1 MEIDSKQQANLSVN
15 VLRKLLYQE
24 HGWPEPSD
32 LLVYDDDFMQN
43 RIQEKEKTLERIHKI
58 YVRYTKDHNIKIPVK
73 DTKKI
78 LENQNDINVQK
89 LLDLI
94 SDIGLLV
101 TMLSQSNATQKDIDE
116 CLITNDKLYDMPKI
130 LDYLLSITIS
140 TTFKVT
146 QERED
151 LKKICDILISVMV
164 VVVQY
169 LFNEE
174 FSRVNDEDEKDNEE
188 NIDSDDTDEE
198 KMIDVLQIDEDD
210 IGINTSRLQV
220 GQVIKNYKELCALL
234 GAEFKQGGDSRK
246 AQLKE
251 FARYFDWEKS
261 GQKFLITDI
270 YDTPLPKEDGRNKGK
285 YVKCIEIILLN
296 YLSKQKGYTYTLSKK
311 KWWELLGM
319 VNRKYDNVSQEEL
332 LEIDPIITKFEIRQ
346 YYQRCNKKLEEIL
359 FSALRSLSSRKL
371 IDWGIETVIV
381 TRNQEKTHFRVA
393 NEFEKKI
400 ILRAE
405 RYVLHKIMHLEK
417 MFNVFAKQ
425 KQDEFYRLVNEL
437 LEDSLDK
444 DWQYYYKQVKIIYNH
459 DQVIEAIPDIEAEL
473 RKLELNDKVVNALN
487 EHAEEKYRKERKK
500 YEDNS
505 AKLFEKLVNGEDISE
520 EKIFKIPDTY
530 VMAQELLTDE
540 LIRLRHKNVSEGP
553 YTLTKEEERELDTL
567 FLIDK

>member
-1 MEIDSKQQANLSVN
+1 M
-15 VLRKLLYQE
+15 LYQE
-24 HGWPEPSD
+24 HGWAEPTD
-32 LLVYDDDFMQN
+32 PLVYDDEFMQN
-43 RIQEKEKTLERIHKI
+43 QIQRKKELLERAHKEHI
-58 YVRYTKDHNIKIPVK
+58 QYAKKHNLEIPVK
-73 DTKKI
+73 ETEDI
-78 LENQNDINVQK
+78 LQNQYEVNVQK

-101 TMLSQSNATQKDIDE
+101 VTLSQPNATARDIDE
-116 CLITNDKLYDMPKI
+116 CLSTNEKLYNLPEV
-130 LDYLLSITIS
+130 LDYILSITILG
-140 TTFKVT
+140 TFKAT

-151 LKKICDILISVMV
+151 LKRFCDIFIIGMI

-169 LFNEE
+169 LFDEE
-174 FSRVNDEDEKDNEE
+174 FRKYE
-188 NIDSDDTDEE
+188 NKENTDSDEE

-210 IGINTSRLQV
+210 IGINTSNLKV
-220 GQVIKNYKELCALL
+220 GQVVKNYKELCALL
-234 GAEFKQGGDSRK
+234 EEEFKQGGDSRK

-251 FARYFDWEKS
+251 FARYFEWEKS

-332 LEIDPIITKFEIRQ
+332 LEIDPVITKFEIRQ

-381 TRNQEKTHFRVA
+381 TRNQGKTHFRVA
-393 NEFEKKI
+393 NEFEKKM

-425 KQDEFYRLVNEL
+425 KQDEFYRLVNEI

-500 YEDNS
+500 YEDNT
-505 AKLFEKLVNGEDISE
+505 AKLFEKLVNGEDISG

-530 VMAQELLTDE
+530 VMAQKLLTDE

-553 YTLTKEEERELDTL
+553 YTLTKEEEKELDTL

>member
-1 MEIDSKQQANLSVN
+1 M
-15 VLRKLLYQE
+15 LYQE
-24 HGWPEPSD
+24 HGWAEPTDS
-32 LLVYDDDFMQN
+32 LVYDDEFMQN
-43 RIQEKEKTLERIHKI
+43 QIQRKKELLERAHKEHI
-58 YVRYTKDHNIKIPVK
+58 QYAKKHNLEIPVK
-73 DTKKI
+73 ETENI
-78 LENQNDINVQK
+78 LQNQCEVNVQK

-101 TMLSQSNATQKDIDE
+101 VTLSQPNATARDIDK
-116 CLITNDKLYDMPKI
+116 CLSTNEKLYNLPEV
-130 LDYLLSITIS
+130 LDYILSITILG
-140 TTFKVT
+140 TFKAT

-151 LKKICDILISVMV
+151 LKRFCDIFIIGMI

-169 LFNEE
+169 LFDEE
-174 FSRVNDEDEKDNEE
+174 FRKNEDKE
-188 NIDSDDTDEE
+188 NAGSDDTDEE
-198 KMIDVLQIDEDD
+198 KMIDVLQIIDEDD
-210 IGINTSRLQV
+210 IGINTSNLKI
-220 GQVIKNYKELCALL
+220 GQVVKNYKELCALL
-234 GAEFKQGGDSRK
+234 GEEFKQGGDSRK

-251 FARYFDWEKS
+251 FARYFEWEKS

-332 LEIDPIITKFEIRQ
+332 LEIDPVITKFEIRQ

-381 TRNQEKTHFRVA
+381 TRNQGKTHFRVA
-393 NEFEKKI
+393 NEFEKKM

-425 KQDEFYRLVNEL
+425 KQDEFYRLVNEI

-473 RKLELNDKVVNALN
+473 RKLELNDKVVNVLN

-500 YEDNS
+500 YEDNT
-505 AKLFEKLVNGEDISE
+505 AKLFEKLVNGEDISG

-530 VMAQELLTDE
+530 VMAQKLLTDE

-553 YTLTKEEERELDTL
+553 YTLTKEEEKELDTL

>member
-1 MEIDSKQQANLSVN
+1 MTEDSKQQANLAVN
-15 VLRKLLYQE
+15 ALRKLLYQE
-24 HGWPEPSD
+24 HGWAEPTEI
-32 LLVYDDDFMQN
+32 YDDEVMQ
-43 RIQEKEKTLERIHKI
+43 IQIEKKRQMLQQIEKSKKW
-58 YVRYTKDHNIKIPVK
+58 YAKKHNLKIPVK
-73 DTKKI
+73 ETEDI
-78 LENQNDINVQK
+78 LQNQYDVNVQK

-94 SDIGLLV
+94 SHIGLLV
-101 TMLSQSNATQKDIDE
+101 VTLSQPNATAKDIDE
-116 CLITNDKLYDMPKI
+116 CLSTSDKLYNLPEM
-130 LDYLLSITIS
+130 LDYILSITI
-140 TTFKVT
+140 TGIFKAT

-151 LKKICDILISVMV
+151 LKKFCDIFIIGMI

-169 LFNEE
+169 LFDEE
-174 FSRVNDEDEKDNEE
+174 FRKNEDKE
-188 NIDSDDTDEE
+188 NAGSDDTDEE

-210 IGINTSRLQV
+210 IGINTSNLQI
-220 GQVIKNYKELCALL
+220 GQIVKNYKELCALL
-234 GAEFKQGGDSRK
+234 GEEFKQGGDSRK

-251 FARYFDWEKS
+251 FARYFEWEKS

-332 LEIDPIITKFEIRQ
+332 LEIDPVITKFEIRQ

-381 TRNQEKTHFRVA
+381 TRNQGKTHFRVA

-425 KQDEFYRLVNEL
+425 KQDEFYRLVNEI

-444 DWQYYYKQVKIIYNH
+444 EWQYYYKQVKIIYNH
-459 DQVIEAIPDIEAEL
+459 DQVIEAIPNIEAEL

-530 VMAQELLTDE
+530 VMAQKLLTDE

-553 YTLTKEEERELDTL
+553 YTLTKEEEKELDTL

>member
-1 MEIDSKQQANLSVN
+1 MTEDSKQQANLAVN
-15 VLRKLLYQE
+15 ALRKLLYQE
-24 HGWPEPSD
+24 HGWAEPTEI
-32 LLVYDDDFMQN
+32 YDDEVMQ
-43 RIQEKEKTLERIHKI
+43 IQIEKKRQMLQQIEKSKKW
-58 YVRYTKDHNIKIPVK
+58 YAKKHNLKIPVK
-73 DTKKI
+73 ETEDI
-78 LENQNDINVQK
+78 LQNQYDVNVQK

-94 SDIGLLV
+94 SHIGLLV
-101 TMLSQSNATQKDIDE
+101 VTLSQPNATAKDIDE
-116 CLITNDKLYDMPKI
+116 CLSTNEKLYNLPEV
-130 LDYLLSITIS
+130 LDYILSITIS
-140 TTFKVT
+140 GTFKAT
-146 QERED
+146 QERKD
-151 LKKICDILISVMV
+151 LKRFCDIFIIGMI

-169 LFNEE
+169 LFDEE
-174 FSRVNDEDEKDNEE
+174 FRKNEDKE
-188 NIDSDDTDEE
+188 NAGSDDTDEE

-210 IGINTSRLQV
+210 IGINTSNLQI
-220 GQVIKNYKELCALL
+220 GQIVKNYKELCALL
-234 GAEFKQGGDSRK
+234 GEEFKQGGDSRK

-251 FARYFDWEKS
+251 FARYFEWEKS

-332 LEIDPIITKFEIRQ
+332 LEIDPVITKFEIRQ

-381 TRNQEKTHFRVA
+381 TRNQGKTHFRVA

-425 KQDEFYRLVNEL
+425 KQDEFYRLVNEI

-444 DWQYYYKQVKIIYNH
+444 EWQYYYKQVKIIYNH
-459 DQVIEAIPDIEAEL
+459 DQVVEAIPDIEAEL
-473 RKLELNDKVVNALN
+473 RKLELNDKVVNTLN
-487 EHAEEKYRKERKK
+487 EHAKEKYRKERKK

-530 VMAQELLTDE
+530 VVAQELLTDE
-540 LIRLRHKNVSEGP
+540 LIRLGHKNMNEKP
-553 YTLTKEEERELDTL
+553 YTLTKDEEKELDTL

>member
-1 MEIDSKQQANLSVN
+1 M
-15 VLRKLLYQE
+15 LYQE
-24 HGWPEPSD
+24 HGWAEPTD
-32 LLVYDDDFMQN
+32 PLVYDDEFMQN
-43 RIQEKEKTLERIHKI
+43 QIQRKKELLERAHKEHI
-58 YVRYTKDHNIKIPVK
+58 QYAKKHNLEIPVK
-73 DTKKI
+73 ETEDI
-78 LENQNDINVQK
+78 LQNQYEVNVQK

-101 TMLSQSNATQKDIDE
+101 VTLSQPNATARDIDE
-116 CLITNDKLYDMPKI
+116 CLSTNEKLYNLPEV
-130 LDYLLSITIS
+130 LDYILSITILG
-140 TTFKVT
+140 TFKAT

-151 LKKICDILISVMV
+151 LKRFCDIFIIGII

-169 LFNEE
+169 LFDEE
-174 FSRVNDEDEKDNEE
+174 FRKNEDKE
-188 NIDSDDTDEE
+188 NAGSDDTDEE

-210 IGINTSRLQV
+210 IGINTSNLKI
-220 GQVIKNYKELCALL
+220 GQVVKNYKELCALL
-234 GAEFKQGGDSRK
+234 GEEFKQGGDSRK

-251 FARYFDWEKS
+251 FARYFEWEKS

-332 LEIDPIITKFEIRQ
+332 LEIDPVITKFEIRQ

-381 TRNQEKTHFRVA
+381 TRNQGKTHFRVA
-393 NEFEKKI
+393 NEFEKKM

-425 KQDEFYRLVNEL
+425 KQDEFYRLVNEI

-500 YEDNS
+500 YEDNT
-505 AKLFEKLVNGEDISE
+505 AKLFEKLVNGEDISG

-530 VMAQELLTDE
+530 VMAQKLLTDE

-553 YTLTKEEERELDTL
+553 YTLTKEEEKELDTL

>member
-1 MEIDSKQQANLSVN
+1 MTEDNKQQANLAVN
-15 VLRKLLYQE
+15 VLRKFLYQE
-24 HGWPEPSD
+24 HGWTEPID
-32 LLVYDDDFMQN
+32 PLVYDDEFMQN
-43 RIQEKEKTLERIHKI
+43 QIQRKKELLERAHKEHI
-58 YVRYTKDHNIKIPVK
+58 QYAKKRNLEIPVK
-73 DTKKI
+73 ETEDI
-78 LENQNDINVQK
+78 LQNQCKVNVQK

-101 TMLSQSNATQKDIDE
+101 VILSQPNTTAKDIDE
-116 CLITNDKLYDMPKI
+116 CLSTNEKLYNLPEV
-130 LDYLLSITIS
+130 LDYILSLTIF

-146 QERED
+146 QKREN
-151 LKKICDILISVMV
+151 LKEKFCDIFIIGMI

-169 LFNEE
+169 LFDEE
-174 FSRVNDEDEKDNEE
+174 FRRNENKE
-188 NIDSDDTDEE
+188 NTDSDDTDEE

-220 GQVIKNYKELCALL
+220 GQTVKNYKELCALL
-234 GAEFKQGGDSRK
+234 GEKESAGNSRK

-251 FARYFDWEKS
+251 FARYFEWEKS

-296 YLSKQKGYTYTLSKK
+296 YLSKQKGYTYTLNKK

-332 LEIDPIITKFEIRQ
+332 LEINPVITKFEIRH

-371 IDWGIETVIV
+371 IDWEIETVIV
-381 TRNQEKTHFRVA
+381 TRNQEKTHYRVA
-393 NEFEKKI
+393 NVFEKKI

-425 KQDEFYRLVNEL
+425 MQDEFYRLVNEIL
-437 LEDSLDK
+437 KDSLDE
-444 DWQYYYKQVKIIYNH
+444 DWQYYFKQVKIIYNH
-459 DQVIEAIPDIEAEL
+459 DQVVEAIPDIEAEL
-473 RKLELNDKVVNALN
+473 RKLELNDKVVNTLN

-500 YEDNS
+500 YEDDT
-505 AKLFEKLVNGEDISE
+505 AKLFEKIVNGEDISE

-540 LIRLRHKNVSEGP
+540 LIRLGHKNVSEEP
-553 YTLTKEEERELDTL
+553 YTLTKDEEQELDTL
-567 FLIDK
+567 FLLDK

>member
-1 MEIDSKQQANLSVN
+1 M
-15 VLRKLLYQE
+15 LYHE
-24 HGWPEPSD
+24 HGWAEPANP
-32 LLVYDDDFMQN
+32 LGYDDEFMQN
-43 RIQEKEKTLERIHKI
+43 QIRRKKELLERAHKEHI
-58 YVRYTKDHNIKIPVK
+58 QYAKKHNLEIPVK
-73 DTKKI
+73 ETEDI
-78 LENQNDINVQK
+78 LQNQCEVNVQK

-101 TMLSQSNATQKDIDE
+101 VTLSQPNATAKDIDE
-116 CLITNDKLYDMPKI
+116 CLSTNEKLYNLPEL
-130 LDYLLSITIS
+130 LDYILSITIS
-140 TTFKVT
+140 GTFKAT

-151 LKKICDILISVMV
+151 LKRFCDIFIIGMI

-169 LFNEE
+169 LFDEE
-174 FSRVNDEDEKDNEE
+174 FRKNEDKE
-188 NIDSDDTDEE
+188 NADSDDTDEE
-198 KMIDVLQIDEDD
+198 KMIDALQIDEDD
-210 IGINTSRLQV
+210 IGINTSNLKI
-220 GQVIKNYKELCALL
+220 GQVVKNYKELCALL
-234 GAEFKQGGDSRK
+234 GEEFKQGGDSRK

-251 FARYFDWEKS
+251 FARYFEWEKS

-332 LEIDPIITKFEIRQ
+332 LEIDPVITKFEIRQ

-381 TRNQEKTHFRVA
+381 TRNQGKTHFRVA
-393 NEFEKKI
+393 NEFEKKM

-425 KQDEFYRLVNEL
+425 KQDEFYRLVNEI

-500 YEDNS
+500 YEDDT
-505 AKLFEKLVNGEDISE
+505 AKLFEKLVNGEDISG

-530 VMAQELLTDE
+530 VMAQKLLTDE

-553 YTLTKEEERELDTL
+553 YTLTKEEEKELDTL

>member
-1 MEIDSKQQANLSVN
+1 M
-15 VLRKLLYQE
+15 LYQE
-24 HGWPEPSD
+24 HGWAEPANP
-32 LLVYDDDFMQN
+32 LGYDDEFMQN
-43 RIQEKEKTLERIHKI
+43 QIRRKKELLERAHKEHI
-58 YVRYTKDHNIKIPVK
+58 QYAKKHNLEIPGK
-73 DTKKI
+73 ETEDI
-78 LENQNDINVQK
+78 LQNQCEVNVQK

-101 TMLSQSNATQKDIDE
+101 VTLSQPNATAKDIDE
-116 CLITNDKLYDMPKI
+116 CLSTNEKLYNLPEL
-130 LDYLLSITIS
+130 LDYILSITIS
-140 TTFKVT
+140 GTFKAT

-151 LKKICDILISVMV
+151 LKRFCDIFIIGMI

-169 LFNEE
+169 LFDEE
-174 FSRVNDEDEKDNEE
+174 FRKNEDKE
-188 NIDSDDTDEE
+188 NADSDDTDEE
-198 KMIDVLQIDEDD
+198 KMIDALQIDEDD
-210 IGINTSRLQV
+210 IGINTSNLKI
-220 GQVIKNYKELCALL
+220 GQVVKNYKELCALL
-234 GAEFKQGGDSRK
+234 GEEFKQGGDSRK

-251 FARYFDWEKS
+251 FARYFEWEKS

-332 LEIDPIITKFEIRQ
+332 LEIDPVITKFEIRQ

-381 TRNQEKTHFRVA
+381 TRIQGKTHFRVA
-393 NEFEKKI
+393 NEFEKKM

-425 KQDEFYRLVNEL
+425 KQDEFYRLVNEI

-500 YEDNS
+500 YEDDT

-530 VMAQELLTDE
+530 VMAQKLLTDE

-553 YTLTKEEERELDTL
+553 YTLTKEEEKELDTL

>member
-1 MEIDSKQQANLSVN
+1 M
-15 VLRKLLYQE
+15 LYQE
-24 HGWPEPSD
+24 HGWTEPTD
-32 LLVYDDDFMQN
+32 PLVYDDEFMQN
-43 RIQEKEKTLERIHKI
+43 QIQRKKELLERAHKEHI
-58 YVRYTKDHNIKIPVK
+58 QYAKKHNLEIPVK
-73 DTKKI
+73 ETEDI
-78 LENQNDINVQK
+78 LQNQYEVNVQK

-101 TMLSQSNATQKDIDE
+101 VTLSQPNATARDIDE
-116 CLITNDKLYDMPKI
+116 CLSTNEKLYNLPEV
-130 LDYLLSITIS
+130 LDYILSITILG
-140 TTFKVT
+140 TFKAT

-151 LKKICDILISVMV
+151 LKRFCDIFIIGII

-169 LFNEE
+169 LFDEE
-174 FSRVNDEDEKDNEE
+174 FRKNEDKE
-188 NIDSDDTDEE
+188 NAGSDDTDEE
-198 KMIDVLQIDEDD
+198 KMIDVLQIDEYD
-210 IGINTSRLQV
+210 IGINTSNLKI
-220 GQVIKNYKELCALL
+220 GQVVKNYKELCALL
-234 GAEFKQGGDSRK
+234 GEEFKQGGDSRK

-251 FARYFDWEKS
+251 FARYFEWEKS

-332 LEIDPIITKFEIRQ
+332 LEIDPVITKFEIRQ

-381 TRNQEKTHFRVA
+381 TRNQGKTHFRVA
-393 NEFEKKI
+393 NEFEKKM

-425 KQDEFYRLVNEL
+425 KQDEFYRLVNEI

-500 YEDNS
+500 YEDNT
-505 AKLFEKLVNGEDISE
+505 AKLFEKLVNGEDISG

-530 VMAQELLTDE
+530 VMAQKLLTDE

-553 YTLTKEEERELDTL
+553 YTLTKEEEKELDTL

>member
-1 MEIDSKQQANLSVN
+1 MTEDSKQQANLAVN
-15 VLRKLLYQE
+15 VLRNLLYQE
-24 HGWPEPSD
+24 HGWAEPAEI
-32 LLVYDDDFMQN
+32 YDDEVMQ
-43 RIQEKEKTLERIHKI
+43 IQIEKKRQMLQQIEKSKKW
-58 YVRYTKDHNIKIPVK
+58 YAKKHNLKIPVK
-73 DTKKI
+73 ETEDI
-78 LENQNDINVQK
+78 LQNQYDVNVQK

-94 SDIGLLV
+94 SHIGLLV
-101 TMLSQSNATQKDIDE
+101 VTLSQPNATAKDIDE
-116 CLITNDKLYDMPKI
+116 CLSTSDKLYNLPEM
-130 LDYLLSITIS
+130 LDYILSITI
-140 TTFKVT
+140 TGIFKAT

-151 LKKICDILISVMV
+151 LKKFCDIFIIGMI

-169 LFNEE
+169 LFDEE
-174 FSRVNDEDEKDNEE
+174 FRKNEDKE
-188 NIDSDDTDEE
+188 NAGSDDTDEE

-210 IGINTSRLQV
+210 IGINTSNLQI
-220 GQVIKNYKELCALL
+220 GQIVKNYKELCALL
-234 GAEFKQGGDSRK
+234 GEEFKQGGDSRK

-251 FARYFDWEKS
+251 FARYFEWEKS

-381 TRNQEKTHFRVA
+381 TRNQGKTHFRVA

-425 KQDEFYRLVNEL
+425 KQDEFYRLVNEI

-444 DWQYYYKQVKIIYNH
+444 EWQYYYKQVKIIYNH
-459 DQVIEAIPDIEAEL
+459 DQVIEAIPNIEAEL

-530 VMAQELLTDE
+530 VMAQKLLTDE

-553 YTLTKEEERELDTL
+553 YTLTKEEEKELDTL

>member
-1 MEIDSKQQANLSVN
+1 M
-15 VLRKLLYQE
+15 LYQE
-24 HGWPEPSD
+24 HGWVEPANP
-32 LLVYDDDFMQN
+32 LVYDNEFMQN
-43 RIQEKEKTLERIHKI
+43 QIQRKKELLERAHKEHI
-58 YVRYTKDHNIKIPVK
+58 QYAKKHNQEIPVK
-73 DTKKI
+73 ETEDI
-78 LENQNDINVQK
+78 LQNQREVNVQK

-101 TMLSQSNATQKDIDE
+101 VTLSQPNATAKDIDE
-116 CLITNDKLYDMPKI
+116 CLSTNEKLYNLPEV
-130 LDYLLSITIS
+130 LDYILSITIS
-140 TTFKVT
+140 GTFKAT
-146 QERED
+146 KERED
-151 LKKICDILISVMV
+151 LKRFCDVFIIGMI

-169 LFNEE
+169 LFDEE
-174 FSRVNDEDEKDNEE
+174 FRKNENKE
-188 NIDSDDTDEE
+188 NTDSDDTDDE
-198 KMIDVLQIDEDD
+198 KMINVLQIDEDD
-210 IGINTSRLQV
+210 IGINTSKLKI
-220 GQVIKNYKELCALL
+220 GQVVKNYKELCALL
-234 GAEFKQGGDSRK
+234 GEEECAGNSRK

-251 FARYFDWEKS
+251 FARYFEWEKS

-332 LEIDPIITKFEIRQ
+332 LEINPVITKFEIRH

-371 IDWGIETVIV
+371 IDWEIETVIV
-381 TRNQEKTHFRVA
+381 TRNQEKTHYRVA
-393 NEFEKKI
+393 NEFEKKM

-425 KQDEFYRLVNEL
+425 MQDEFYRLVNEIL
-437 LEDSLDK
+437 KDSLDE
-444 DWQYYYKQVKIIYNH
+444 DWQYYFKQVKIIYNH
-459 DQVIEAIPDIEAEL
+459 DQVVEAIPDIEAEL
-473 RKLELNDKVVNALN
+473 RKLELNDKVVNTLN

-530 VMAQELLTDE
+530 VVAQELLTDE
-540 LIRLRHKNVSEGP
+540 LIRLGHKNMNEKP
-553 YTLTKEEERELDTL
+553 YTLTKDEEKELDTL
-567 FLIDK
+567 FLLDK

>member
-1 MEIDSKQQANLSVN
+1 M
-15 VLRKLLYQE
+15 LYQE
-24 HGWPEPSD
+24 HGWAEPD
-32 LLVYDDDFMQN
+32 DPLVYDDEFMQN
-43 RIQEKEKTLERIHKI
+43 QIQRKKKLLEKTHKEHIQYAKKHNLE
-58 YVRYTKDHNIKIPVK
+58 IPVK
-73 DTKKI
+73 ETEDI
-78 LENQNDINVQK
+78 LQNQCEVNVQK

-101 TMLSQSNATQKDIDE
+101 VTLSQQNVTARDIDE
-116 CLITNDKLYDMPKI
+116 CLSTNEKLYNLPEL
-130 LDYLLSITIS
+130 LDYILSITI
-140 TTFKVT
+140 TGTFKAT

-151 LKKICDILISVMV
+151 LKKFCDIFIIGMII
-164 VVVQY
+164 VVQY
-169 LFNEE
+169 LFDEE
-174 FSRVNDEDEKDNEE
+174 FRRNENKE
-188 NIDSDDTDEE
+188 NTDSDDTDEE

-220 GQVIKNYKELCALL
+220 GQTVKNYKELCALL
-234 GAEFKQGGDSRK
+234 GEKESAGNSRK

-251 FARYFDWEKS
+251 FARYFEWEKS

-319 VNRKYDNVSQEEL
+319 INRKYDNVSQEEL
-332 LEIDPIITKFEIRQ
+332 LEIDPVITKFEIRH

-371 IDWGIETVIV
+371 IDWEIETVIV
-381 TRNQEKTHFRVA
+381 TRNQEKTHYRVA
-393 NEFEKKI
+393 NVFEKKM

-425 KQDEFYRLVNEL
+425 MQDEFYRLVNEIL
-437 LEDSLDK
+437 KDSLDE
-444 DWQYYYKQVKIIYNH
+444 DWQYYFKQVKIIYNH
-459 DQVIEAIPDIEAEL
+459 DQVVEAIPDIEAEL
-473 RKLELNDKVVNALN
+473 RKLELNDKVVNTLN

-540 LIRLRHKNVSEGP
+540 LIRLGHKNVSKEP
-553 YTLTKEEERELDTL
+553 YTLTKEEEKELDTL
-567 FLIDK
+567 FLLDK

>member
-1 MEIDSKQQANLSVN
+1 MTEDSKQQANLAVN

-24 HGWPEPSD
+24 HGWTEPSD
-32 LLVYDDDFMQN
+32 PLVYDDEVMQ
-43 RIQEKEKTLERIHKI
+43 IQIQRKKELIERAHKEHIQYAKKHNLE
-58 YVRYTKDHNIKIPVK
+58 IPVK
-73 DTKKI
+73 ETEDI
-78 LENQNDINVQK
+78 LQNQCEINAQK

-101 TMLSQSNATQKDIDE
+101 VTLSQPNATAKDIDE
-116 CLITNDKLYDMPKI
+116 CLSTSEKLYNLPEVF
-130 LDYLLSITIS
+130 DYILSITI
-140 TTFKVT
+140 TGTFKAT

-151 LKKICDILISVMV
+151 LKRFCDIFIIGMII
-164 VVVQY
+164 VVQY
-169 LFNEE
+169 LFDEE
-174 FSRVNDEDEKDNEE
+174 FQKNENKE
-188 NIDSDDTDEE
+188 NTDTDEE

-220 GQVIKNYKELCALL
+220 GQTVKNYKELCALL
-234 GAEFKQGGDSRK
+234 GEKESAGNSRK

-251 FARYFDWEKS
+251 FARYFEWEKS

-332 LEIDPIITKFEIRQ
+332 LEINPVITKFEIRH

-371 IDWGIETVIV
+371 IDWEIETVIV
-381 TRNQEKTHFRVA
+381 TRNQEKTHYRVA
-393 NEFEKKI
+393 NVFEKKM

-425 KQDEFYRLVNEL
+425 MQDEFYRLVNEIL
-437 LEDSLDK
+437 KDSLDE
-444 DWQYYYKQVKIIYNH
+444 DWQYYFKQVKIIYNH
-459 DQVIEAIPDIEAEL
+459 DQVVEAIPDIEAEL
-473 RKLELNDKVVNALN
+473 RKLELNDKVVNTLN

-540 LIRLRHKNVSEGP
+540 LIRLGHKNVSKEP
-553 YTLTKEEERELDTL
+553 YTLTKEEEKELDTL
-567 FLIDK
+567 FLLDK

>member
-1 MEIDSKQQANLSVN
+1 MTEDSKQQANLAVN

-24 HGWPEPSD
+24 HGWTEPSD
-32 LLVYDDDFMQN
+32 PLVYDDEVMQ
-43 RIQEKEKTLERIHKI
+43 IQIQRKKELIERAHKEHIQYAKKHNLE
-58 YVRYTKDHNIKIPVK
+58 IPVK
-73 DTKKI
+73 ETEDI
-78 LENQNDINVQK
+78 LQNQCEINAQK

-101 TMLSQSNATQKDIDE
+101 VTLSQPNATAKDIDE
-116 CLITNDKLYDMPKI
+116 CLSTSEKLYNLPEVF
-130 LDYLLSITIS
+130 DYILSITIS
-140 TTFKVT
+140 GTFKVT

-151 LKKICDILISVMV
+151 LKKFCDIFIIGMII
-164 VVVQY
+164 VVQY
-169 LFNEE
+169 LFDEE
-174 FSRVNDEDEKDNEE
+174 FQKNENKE
-188 NIDSDDTDEE
+188 NTDTDEE

-220 GQVIKNYKELCALL
+220 GQTVKNYKELCALL
-234 GAEFKQGGDSRK
+234 GEKESAGNSRK

-251 FARYFDWEKS
+251 FARYFEWEKS

-332 LEIDPIITKFEIRQ
+332 LEINPVITKFEIRH

-371 IDWGIETVIV
+371 IDWEIETVIV
-381 TRNQEKTHFRVA
+381 TRNQEKTHYRVA
-393 NEFEKKI
+393 NVFEKKM

-425 KQDEFYRLVNEL
+425 MQDEFYRLVNEIL
-437 LEDSLDK
+437 KDSLDE
-444 DWQYYYKQVKIIYNH
+444 DWQYYFKQVKIIYNH
-459 DQVIEAIPDIEAEL
+459 DQVVEAIPDIEAEL
-473 RKLELNDKVVNALN
+473 RKLELNDKVVNTLN

-540 LIRLRHKNVSEGP
+540 LIRLGHKNVSKEP
-553 YTLTKEEERELDTL
+553 YTLTKEEEKELDTL
-567 FLIDK
+567 FLLDK

>member
-1 MEIDSKQQANLSVN
+1 MTEDSKQQANLAVN

-24 HGWPEPSD
+24 HGWAEPSD
-32 LLVYDDDFMQN
+32 PLVYDDEVMQ
-43 RIQEKEKTLERIHKI
+43 IQIQRKKDLIERAHKEHIQYVKKHNLEIPEKETE
-58 YVRYTKDHNIKIPVK
+58 D
-73 DTKKI
+73 I
-78 LENQNDINVQK
+78 LQNQCEVNVQK

-94 SDIGLLV
+94 SNIGLLV
-101 TMLSQSNATQKDIDE
+101 VTLSQPNATERDIDE
-116 CLITNDKLYDMPKI
+116 CLSTNEKLYNLPEV
-130 LDYLLSITIS
+130 LDYILSITIS
-140 TTFKVT
+140 GTFKAT
-146 QERED
+146 QERKD
-151 LKKICDILISVMV
+151 LKRFCDIFIIGMI

-169 LFNEE
+169 LFDEE
-174 FSRVNDEDEKDNEE
+174 FRRNENKE
-188 NIDSDDTDEE
+188 NTDSDDTDEE
-198 KMIDVLQIDEDD
+198 KMINVLRIDEDD

-220 GQVIKNYKELCALL
+220 GQTVKNYKELCALL
-234 GAEFKQGGDSRK
+234 GEKESAGNSRK

-251 FARYFDWEKS
+251 FARYFEWEKS

-296 YLSKQKGYTYTLSKK
+296 YLSKQKGYTYTLNKK

-319 VNRKYDNVSQEEL
+319 VNLKYDNVSQEEL
-332 LEIDPIITKFEIRQ
+332 LEINPVITKFEIRH

-371 IDWGIETVIV
+371 IDWEIETVIV
-381 TRNQEKTHFRVA
+381 TRNQEKTHYRVA
-393 NEFEKKI
+393 NVFEKKI

-425 KQDEFYRLVNEL
+425 MQDEFYRLVNEIL
-437 LEDSLDK
+437 KDSLDE
-444 DWQYYYKQVKIIYNH
+444 DWQYYFKQVKIIYNH
-459 DQVIEAIPDIEAEL
+459 DQVVEAIPDIEAEL
-473 RKLELNDKVVNALN
+473 RKLELNDKVVNTLN

-500 YEDNS
+500 YEDDT
-505 AKLFEKLVNGEDISE
+505 AKLFEKIVNGEDISE

-540 LIRLRHKNVSEGP
+540 LIRLGHKNVSEEP
-553 YTLTKEEERELDTL
+553 YTLTKNEEQELDTL
-567 FLIDK
+567 FLLDK

>member
-1 MEIDSKQQANLSVN
+1 M
-15 VLRKLLYQE
+15 LYQE
-24 HGWPEPSD
+24 HGWAEPD
-32 LLVYDDDFMQN
+32 NPLGYDDEFMQN
-43 RIQEKEKTLERIHKI
+43 QIQRKKELLERAHKEHI
-58 YVRYTKDHNIKIPVK
+58 QYAKKHNLEIPVK
-73 DTKKI
+73 ETEDI
-78 LENQNDINVQK
+78 LQNQCEVNVQK

-101 TMLSQSNATQKDIDE
+101 VTLSQPNATAKDIDE
-116 CLITNDKLYDMPKI
+116 CLSTNEKLYNLPEL
-130 LDYLLSITIS
+130 LDYILSITIS
-140 TTFKVT
+140 GTFKAT

-151 LKKICDILISVMV
+151 LKRFCDIFIIGMI

-169 LFNEE
+169 LFDEE
-174 FSRVNDEDEKDNEE
+174 FRKNEDKE
-188 NIDSDDTDEE
+188 NADSDDTDEE
-198 KMIDVLQIDEDD
+198 KMIDALQIDEDD
-210 IGINTSRLQV
+210 IGINTSNLKI
-220 GQVIKNYKELCALL
+220 GQVVKNYKELCALL
-234 GAEFKQGGDSRK
+234 GEEFKQGGDSRK

-251 FARYFDWEKS
+251 FARYFEWEKS

-296 YLSKQKGYTYTLSKK
+296 YLSKQKGYTYALSKK

-332 LEIDPIITKFEIRQ
+332 LEIDPVITKFEIRQ

-381 TRNQEKTHFRVA
+381 TRNQGKTHFRVA
-393 NEFEKKI
+393 NEFEKKM

-425 KQDEFYRLVNEL
+425 KQDEFYRLVNEI

-500 YEDNS
+500 YEDDT

-530 VMAQELLTDE
+530 VMAQKLLTDE
-540 LIRLRHKNVSEGP
+540 LILLRHKNVSEGP